1 MRPLYVGVIETF
13 ILVFVIHSLNCV
25 EQNRNSGY
33 VSSNDITKL
42 ILDWWNKNSVP
53 KPYSCKYRIRDPY
66 SKTFL
71 NKLKAPSFKIYSC
84 SSRKESNYYYFKGES
99 VKNGLINGKGKL
111 TLINKDDWTRFPN
124 ERKKDIIS
132 QDICVKASNIQS
144 KNVVEVIGNFKNG
157 FLHGMIKMIY
167 HDKSFSIASYS
178 HGKVH
183 GYQRLFNQEGKLIE
197 TGVYDHG
204 WQTGYHI
211 KMESDHLIIY
221 DTTMITDDIKL
232 SMLFPI
238 ANNDILDTPIIG
250 YYYPNSGAVENISAV
265 EIESIGSN
273 SEACQLE
280 LNYIILER
288 LHFTYSLYSK
298 KKFPIF
304 DKKQDYLCNIVSNHK
319 ERNPSSNLKEWF
331 SSIDNILKPEE
342 KYKGTVDEVIKS
354 NEIIWRLKPIEKPPA
369 PEISTR
375 LISDVKLDL
384 KSQIINARIFGS
396 PMIKMTA
403 RAGAFKLDGN
413 MKLNGFN
420 DLWVLKEFQSLI
432 PPDVTLGWVPIRIM
446 GMFDH
451 GTLNGMSYIETN
463 ASTKVSAMVKDGIL
477 HGPFVSYGIS
487 FILETVSM
495 ASFQKNS

>member
-1 MRPLYVGVIETF
+1 MRLLYIDVIKTF
-13 ILVFVIHSLNCV
+13 ILLFVIHSLNCV
-25 EQNRNSGY
+25 EQNRNSDH
-33 VSSNDITKL
+33 VSSNSFTKF

-53 KPYSCKYRIRDPY
+53 KPFSCKYQIRDPY

-71 NKLKAPSFKIYSC
+71 NNLKAPSFKIYSC

-111 TLINKDDWTRFPN
+111 TLIDKDDWSKFPN
-124 ERKKDIIS
+124 ERRRDIIS

-144 KNVVEVIGNFKNG
+144 KNVVEVIGSFKNG

-167 HDKSFSIASYS
+167 HDKSFSIASYRY
-178 HGKVH
+178 GKVH

-211 KMESDHLIIY
+211 KMESDHLIMY

-238 ANNDILDTPIIG
+238 ANNDILYAPIIG

-265 EIESIGSN
+265 EIESIKSN
-273 SEACQLE
+273 SEDCLLE
-280 LNYIILER
+280 LNYIVLER
-288 LHFTYSLYSK
+288 LNFTYSLYSK
-298 KKFPIF
+298 KKFPLV
-304 DKKQDYLCNIVSNHK
+304 KEKQGYLCHIASNHK
-319 ERNPSSNLKEWF
+319 EISPSLKLKEWF

-354 NEIIWRLKPIEKPPA
+354 NEILWRLKPNDKPPTSK
-369 PEISTR
+369 ISTR
-375 LISDVKLDL
+375 LISEVKLDV

-396 PMIKMTA
+396 PVIKMTA

-420 DLWVLKEFQSLI
+420 DLWVLKEFQNLI
-432 PPDVTLGWVPIRIM
+432 PPDVTLGWVPIRIT
-446 GMFDH
+446 GMFKH
-451 GTLNGMSYIETN
+451 GALNGISYIETSV
-463 ASTKVSAMVKDGIL
+463 STKVSAMVKDGIL

-487 FILETVSM
+487 FILETVSI
-495 ASFQKNS
+495 ASF